1 MKIAILGAGK
11 SGVGAALLGKQL
23 KYEVFVSDMGKI
35 NDAFKTTLN
44 ENNIEFEEGKHTKEK
59 IFDADLII
67 KSPGIPNKAPLIKAV
82 HEKGMEVISE
92 IEFAS
97 RHTDATIIAITGSNG
112 KTTTTGLIFHIL
124 KEAGLDVKLGGN
136 IGVSFAKLLT
146 EKPAKIYV
154 LEISS
159 FQLDDIKKFKS
170 EIALLLN
177 ITPDHLDRYNY
188 DLDTYA
194 DSKLRIFENQNGTDL
209 LIYNAEDAVIKRKLE
224 NRLLTQ
230 LTVPVSSRMHK
241 NKKLVVNEQL
251 VFDMKKSRLTGS
263 YNMFNAYC
271 AVRAVLRMG
280 VDPDI
285 IQQGLYTFENAPHR
299 LEKVATIKGVT
310 FINDSKATNVD
321 SVYCALEAMDEKTV
335 LVIGGV
341 DKGNDYNDIM
351 DLVKKKV
358 KAMVCLG
365 VDNEKLKNAFA
376 HLNIPIKETQN
387 TKEAV
392 AYGWGFAKK
401 GETVLLSPACASFD
415 LFNNYEHRGDEF
427 KKEVLA
433 LKNANN
439 IGTEN

>member
-230 LTVPVSSRMHK
+230 LTVPVSSRMHQ

-251 VFDMKKSRLTGS
+251 VFDMKKSRLTGTH
-263 YNMFNAYC
+263 NMFNAYC

-341 DKGNDYNDIM
+341 DKGNDYNEIM
-351 DLVKKKV
+351 DLVRKKV

>member
-11 SGVGAALLGKQL
+11 SGVGAAMLGKQL
-23 KYEVFVSDMGKI
+23 KYQVFVSDMGKI
-35 NDAFKTTLN
+35 SDTFKTELKHHH
-44 ENNIEFEEGKHTKEK
+44 IEFEEGKHTKEK
-59 IFDADLII
+59 IFEADII
-67 KSPGIPNKAPLIKAV
+67 VKSPGIPNKAPLIKAA

-97 RHTDATIIAITGSNG
+97 RHTNATIIAITGSNG
-112 KTTTTGLIFHIL
+112 KTTTTGLIFHL
-124 KEAGLDVKLGGN
+124 LREANMDVKLGGN

-159 FQLDDIKKFKS
+159 FQLDDIKKFKP

-194 DSKLRIFENQNGTDL
+194 DSKLRIFENQNESDL
-209 LIYNAEDAVIKRKLE
+209 LIYNAEDSVIKKKLE
-224 NRLLTQ
+224 NRLLSQ
-230 LTVPVSSRMHK
+230 LTVPVSSRIYQ

-251 VFDMKKSRLTGS
+251 VFEMKNSPLQGTH
-263 YNMFNAYC
+263 NMFNAYC
-271 AVRAVLRMG
+271 AVRAALRMG
-280 VDPDI
+280 VDPAV
-285 IQQGLYTFENAPHR
+285 IQKGLNNFENAPHR
-299 LEKVATIKGVT
+299 LEKVATINGVT

-321 SVYCALEAMDEKTV
+321 AVFCALEAMEEKVV

-341 DKGNDYNDIM
+341 DKGNDYDEIM

-358 KAMVCLG
+358 KAIVCLG
-365 VDNEKLKNAFA
+365 VDNEKLKKAFS
-376 HLNIPIKETQN
+376 HLKIPIKETQK
-387 TKEAV
+387 TEEAV
-392 AYGWGFAKK
+392 AYGWGLAKE

-433 LKNANN
+433 LKN
-439 IGTEN
+439 IK

>member
-230 LTVPVSSRMHK
+230 LTVPVSSRMHQ

-251 VFDMKKSRLTGS
+251 VFDMKKSRLTGTH
-263 YNMFNAYC
+263 NMFNAYC

-335 LVIGGV
+335 LVVGGV